1 VFIVFTGYWLPDIRI
16 GWPEKKAEPIYRVL
30 FDDRCQENTSS
41 KLFERL
47 ELFGEAITE
56 PQINH
61 PRLIDK
67 MVRGAIQQWV
77 FPGDARLIPLLNAM
91 TLGNRLFR
99 EADRQAVFDQ
109 IIELLARFRAHI
121 LWDEIENAQERHH
134 RVPLSIDRGDHPGTD
149 YIDLLY
155 RDVAGWHLVLFNAVS
170 IGVSGEREELMQDYP
185 VRIARYR
192 TGVRKLLGETFSAK
206 LCLLGDGGN
215 VSLLQI

>member
-1 VFIVFTGYWLPDIRI
+1 
-16 GWPEKKAEPIYRVL
+16 
-30 FDDRCQENTSS
+30 
-41 KLFERL
+41 
-47 ELFGEAITE
+47 
-56 PQINH
+56 
-61 PRLIDK
+61 
-67 MVRGAIQQWV
+67 M
-77 FPGDARLIPLLNAM
+77 IPLLNAM

-134 RVPLSIDRGDHPGTD
+134 RVPLSIDRGDHPRTY

-155 RDVAGWHLVLFNAVS
+155 RDVAGWHLVLFNAIS
-170 IGVSGEREELMQDYP
+170 IGVSGDREELMQDYP

-192 TGVRKLLGETFSAK
+192 TVLRKLLGVTFSAK
-206 LCLLGDGGN
+206 LCLLDDGGN